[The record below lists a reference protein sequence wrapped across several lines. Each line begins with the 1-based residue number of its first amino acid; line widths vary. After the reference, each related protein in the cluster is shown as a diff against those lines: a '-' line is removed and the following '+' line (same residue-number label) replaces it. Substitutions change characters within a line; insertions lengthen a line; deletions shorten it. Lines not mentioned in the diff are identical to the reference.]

1 LEERTISKRTFI
13 IGTRGS
19 KLALTQT
26 QWVVGELRRRFPAI
40 TFEIKTI
47 TTKGDVHRDLPFAS
61 VGGKGLFT
69 KEIENALLAGEAA
82 LAVHSMKDL
91 PTEMHPDL
99 DIGAVPERED
109 PHDVL
114 ISRAPGGLQA
124 LPQGAKI
131 GTSSLRRRA
140 QLLAARP
147 DLEVQEFRG
156 NLDTRLRKLAE
167 GRLDAIVVAHAG
179 LNRLHLAPQNLQ
191 VIPYNI
197 MLPAVGQGA
206 LAVEIRKGDAEARR
220 VVSALDDAATRRCVE
235 AERALLAG
243 LEGGCQVPIGAIAE
257 PAGNGQIHL
266 RAVVCS
272 LDGRTVVRG
281 EMRGAVDDA
290 TRIGAELARRLLAD
304 GAEKIL
310 ASLGRRQIE

>member
-1 LEERTISKRTFI
+1 MAITRHTVI
-13 IGTRGS
+13 IGSRGS

-26 QWVVGELRRRFPAI
+26 QWVIAELARRFPAV
-40 TFEIKTI
+40 TFEIRTI
-47 TTKGDVHRDLPFAS
+47 TTKGDVHRDLPLAL

-69 KEIENALLAGEAA
+69 KEIENALLSGEVA

-91 PTEMHPDL
+91 PTEIHPDL
-99 DIGAVPERED
+99 AIGAVPPRED

-114 ISRAPGGLQA
+114 ISRAPGGLDA

-147 DLEVQEFRG
+147 DLAIQEFRG

-167 GRLDAIVVAHAG
+167 GGLDAIVVAHAG
-179 LNRLHLAPQNLQ
+179 LNRLHAQPDNLQ
-191 VIPYNI
+191 VIPYEI

-206 LAVEIRKGDAEARR
+206 LAVEIRKEDSEAREI
-220 VVSALDDAATRRCVE
+220 VSAIDDMATRRCVE

-257 PAGNGQIHL
+257 GTDGGRIHL

-272 LDGRTVVRG
+272 LDGRAVVRG
-281 EMRGAVDDA
+281 GIRGAA
-290 TRIGAELARRLLAD
+290 EAAAEMGAELASKLRAD
-304 GAEKIL
+304 GADGIL
-310 ASLGRRQIE
+310 ESVRGR

>member
-1 LEERTISKRTFI
+1 MR
-13 IGTRGS
+13 
-19 KLALTQT
+19 
-26 QWVVGELRRRFPAI
+26 
-40 TFEIKTI
+40 
-47 TTKGDVHRDLPFAS
+47 RDLPLAQ
-61 VGGKGLFT
+61 VGGKGIFT
-69 KEIENALLAGEAA
+69 KEIEHALLSGEVA

-272 LDGRTVVRG
+272 LNGRTMVRG

>member
-1 LEERTISKRTFI
+1 MEERTISKRTFI

-91 PTEMHPDL
+91 PTEIHPEL
-99 DIGAVPERED
+99 EIGAVPARED

-114 ISRAPGGLQA
+114 ISRRPGGLAA
-124 LPQGAKI
+124 LPQGATI

-147 DLEVQEFRG
+147 DLEIQEFRG

-167 GRLDAIVVAHAG
+167 GGLDAIVVAHAG
-179 LNRLHLAPQNLQ
+179 LNRLHVQPENLQ
-191 VIPYNI
+191 VIPYDI

-206 LAVEIRKGDAEARR
+206 LAVEIRKDDAEARG
-220 VVSALDDAATRRCVE
+220 VVAAIDDPATHRCVE

-257 PAGNGQIHL
+257 PTSDGQIHL

-272 LDGRTVVRG
+272 LDGRTAVRG
-281 EMRGAVDDA
+281 ELRGAAEAAAQV
-290 TRIGAELARRLLAD
+290 GAELAKKLRD
-304 GAEKIL
+304 EGAERIL
-310 ASLGRRQIE
+310 EAVRGR